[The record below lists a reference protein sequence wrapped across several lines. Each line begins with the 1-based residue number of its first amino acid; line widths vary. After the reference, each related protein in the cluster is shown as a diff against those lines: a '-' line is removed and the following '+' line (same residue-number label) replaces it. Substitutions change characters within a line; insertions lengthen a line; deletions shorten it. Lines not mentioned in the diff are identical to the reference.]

1 MTYWCRTAVLAD
13 GAHDGVRISH
23 AGGRITAIESAV
35 AARAGDIQLDTVF
48 AGFGNAHSHAFH
60 RVLRGRTHDDGGDF
74 WQWRDSMY
82 KAAAHLT
89 PDSYREL
96 ATAVFAEMLADGYTA
111 VGEFHYVH
119 HQPDGTPYA
128 DHAMERAL
136 AAASTDVGI
145 RLTLIDTCYL
155 AGGIDAPLSRA
166 QARFSDKTADG
177 WLARWYSLRDALADY
192 PLVTLGAAIHSVRA
206 VPRSELAVIAA
217 GLPADVPLHAHLS
230 EQPQEN
236 ADSLAAYGLT
246 PTQVLASAGLL
257 TNRLT
262 VVHATHLTDG
272 DIALLGGAGVSVV
285 MCPTTE
291 ADLGDGIGPARKLA
305 DAGAH
310 ITLGS
315 DQNAVIDPFLEARG
329 LEAGERLASGQ
340 RARFSPAALNRALT
354 SDGYS
359 ALGLD
364 GGLKIG
370 ALCDLVE
377 LTSTSVRT
385 IGARA
390 AQLPLVATASDVRR
404 VIVGGVVV
412 ASSGL
417 LANGRDPADRL
428 ASSLDGP
435 Q

>member
-1 MTYWCRTAVLAD
+1 VTYWCRTAVLAD
-13 GAHDGVRISH
+13 GAHEGVRIEH

-48 AGFGNAHSHAFH
+48 GGIGNVHSHAFH

-82 KAAAHLT
+82 EAAAQLS

-96 ATAVFAEMLADGYTA
+96 ATAVFAEMLAAGYTA

-119 HQPDGTPYA
+119 HQPDGTPYT
-128 DHAMERAL
+128 DHTMERAL
-136 AAASTDVGI
+136 AAAASDVGI
-145 RLTLIDTCYL
+145 RLTLLDTCYL
-155 AGGIDAPLSRA
+155 AGGINTPLSTA
-166 QARFSDKTADG
+166 QARFSDNTADG
-177 WLARWYSLRDALADY
+177 WLARWFSLREALADY
-192 PLVTLGAAIHSVRA
+192 PSVTLGAAIHSVRA

-217 GLPADVPLHAHLS
+217 GLPADVPLHVHLS

-236 ADSLAAYGLT
+236 ADSVAAYGLT
-246 PTQVLASAGLL
+246 PTQVLASAGLV

-272 DIALLGGAGVSVV
+272 DIALLGEAAVTVA

-291 ADLGDGIGPARKLA
+291 ADLGDGIGPARALA
-305 DAGAH
+305 AAGAR

-340 RARFSPAALNRALT
+340 RGRFSPAELNHALGA
-354 SDGYS
+354 DGYT

-364 GGLKIG
+364 GGLVVG

-377 LTSTSVRT
+377 VSSSSVRT
-385 IGARA
+385 LGARA

-404 VIVGGVVV
+404 VVVGGVIV

-417 LANGRDPADRL
+417 LADSRDPAELL
-428 ASSLDGP
+428 ASSLNGHL
-435 Q
+435 